1 MEQSPVT
8 HSNRTESGRGAEST
22 ADLLRRLLDDAATL
36 IHKELAL
43 VKTEVSEALSEAKV
57 AAISMA
63 TGGAVL
69 FAGILVLLAAAVLG
83 LAHVVADWMA
93 ALIVGGIVA
102 IIGFVMIQGGK
113 KKLEP
118 SAFKP
123 DRTQN
128 ALRRDKEMMQRR
140 MP

>member
-1 MEQSPVT
+1 MEQSSVT
-8 HSNRTESGRGAEST
+8 HSNRTESGRGAESI
-22 ADLLRRLLDDAATL
+22 ADLLRRLLDDASTL

>member
-22 ADLLRRLLDDAATL
+22 ADLLRRLLDDASTL

-63 TGGAVL
+63 TGG
-69 FAGILVLLAAAVLG
+69 
-83 LAHVVADWMA
+83 
-93 ALIVGGIVA
+93 
-102 IIGFVMIQGGK
+102 GFVRRHSRPASCCCPWSRACSRGLDGS
-113 KKLEP
+113 P
-118 SAFKP
+118 Y
-123 DRTQN
+123 R
-128 ALRRDKEMMQRR
+128 RRDCRHHRICNDPRWQKEVGTVGF
-140 MP
+140 

>member
-22 ADLLRRLLDDAATL
+22 ADLLRRLLDDASTL

-63 TGGAVL
+63 TGGAVCS
-69 FAGILVLLAAAVLG
+69 
-83 LAHVVADWMA
+83 
-93 ALIVGGIVA
+93 
-102 IIGFVMIQGGK
+102 
-113 KKLEP
+113 P
-118 SAFKP
+118 AFSSC
-123 DRTQN
+123 
-128 ALRRDKEMMQRR
+128 
-140 MP
+140 